1 MSQKFFLAATSRTP
15 EVAIDPE
22 TQSARISGE
31 CYPEDT
37 EKLFTEINRAVA
49 DYFANAASS
58 LKLEIKLIYF
68 NSSSARA
75 LMELMDSL
83 EQRSNEGA
91 KIEVRWFHDEDDD
104 VTKEFVEDIAADYRN
119 LDLVMIPSLDC

>member
-1 MSQKFFLAATSRTP
+1 MSQNFFLAATSRTP
-15 EVAIDPE
+15 EVSIDPD
-22 TQSARISGE
+22 THSAVMSGE

-37 EKLFTEINRAVA
+37 EKFFTELHRALS
-49 DYFANAASS
+49 DYFAQGAS
-58 LKLEIKLIYF
+58 LLQLEIKLVYF

-83 EQRSNEGA
+83 EQRAADGA

-119 LDLVMIPSLDC
+119 LDLVLIPTLDS

>member
-1 MSQKFFLAATSRTP
+1 MGETFLLAATSRTP
-15 EVAIDPE
+15 EVVIDPA
-22 TQSARISGE
+22 TQSAVLSGE

-37 EKLFTEINRAVA
+37 EIFFTELNRAM
-49 DYFANAASS
+49 DTYFAQESNT

-68 NSSSARA
+68 NSSSARS

-83 EQRSNEGA
+83 EQRSVDGA
-91 KIEVRWFHDEDDD
+91 KISVFWYHDEDDD

-119 LDLVMIPSLDC
+119 LGLVLMPNVDC

>member
-1 MSQKFFLAATSRTP
+1 MGQNFFLAATSRTP
-15 EVAIDPE
+15 EVSIHPD
-22 TQSARISGE
+22 THSAAMSGE

-37 EKLFTEINRAVA
+37 EKFFTELNRALS
-49 DYFANAASS
+49 DYFAQGASS
-58 LKLEIKLIYF
+58 LQLEIKLVYF

-83 EQRSNEGA
+83 EQRSADGA

-119 LDLVMIPSLDC
+119 LDLVLIPTLDF

>member
-1 MSQKFFLAATSRTP
+1 MSQNFFLAATSRTP
-15 EVAIDPE
+15 EVSINPD
-22 TQSARISGE
+22 THSAVMSGE
-31 CYPEDT
+31 CYPEDS
-37 EKLFTEINRAVA
+37 EKFFTELNGAVA
-49 DYFANAASS
+49 EYFSQGASS
-58 LKLEIKLIYF
+58 LNLEIKLIYF

-83 EQRSNEGA
+83 EQRSTDGA

-119 LDLVMIPSLDC
+119 LNLVLIPTLDC